1 MGTQATGAETGLVR
15 RDEMA
20 GMEVSR
26 SAETAMGALAA
37 QMKAEVEA
45 RFMVAYRCPRDWDD
59 VRVRINR
66 LCQDPEFAAEALYVK
81 PMGRTPDGWKEM
93 SKRDQLLKSP
103 EDWPTGFSIRFVEAA
118 IYEATNIDVDVLVTW
133 EDAEVRRTRVSVFDL
148 QSNNKYSRTITTRK
162 IVERRRLKD
171 GQESLGTRTNS
182 SGITVYLVEAT
193 DADVTQM
200 ESAAVSKVIR
210 TYGEKLLPPHHKREW
225 QRKIWDTL
233 SNQAAKD
240 PQGEMKK
247 LIDLFADRNIT
258 PRMLEDFLGHPVSQI
273 VPAEIVKLRGVFVAI
288 NNAEATWADVVSG
301 PPQEGQKPTAAQTA
315 ILERIEAQR
324 RKAAQPTAEQPE
336 TDKTEKQEK
345 QATESFG
352 KLATD
357 APALLNPPAQ
367 PAQSENTAPLATASG
382 QGAPPAP
389 AGGNQPVQEAAQ
401 PATTDAA
408 EKAEREVEE
417 LRQRNHATSQPQQQA
432 APQTHPPASEQN
444 GGDIPTYTRET
455 LPVEGL
461 KAGQECYFEGKLLR
475 ALIQPGDP
483 VPQWKT
489 VGKAPASGDP
499 PRSAKKQRN
508 IGSLG
513 FE

>member
-1 MGTQATGAETGLVR
+1 MGTQAMNAETGLIR
-15 RDEMA
+15 RDEMT
-20 GMEVSR
+20 GMEASR

-45 RFMVAYRCPRDWDD
+45 RFVVAYRCPRDWDD

-66 LCQDPEFAAEALYVK
+66 LCQDPEFASEALYVK

-162 IVERRRLKD
+162 IVERRRLKE

-233 SNQAAKD
+233 ANQAAKD
-240 PQGEMKK
+240 PKGEMNKM
-247 LIDLFADRNIT
+247 IDAFADRNIT
-258 PRMLEDFLGHPVSQI
+258 PRMLEEFLGHPVSQI
-273 VPAEIVKLRGVFVAI
+273 VPAEIVKLRGIFVAI
-288 NNAEATWADVVSG
+288 SNAEATWSDVVSG
-301 PPQEGQKPTAAQTA
+301 PPPEGQKPSAAQTA
-315 ILERIEAQR
+315 ILESIEAQR
-324 RKAAQPTAEQPE
+324 RKMTQQATP
-336 TDKTEKQEK
+336 KTEQAPSEPSEK
-345 QATESFG
+345 PVS
-352 KLATD
+352 D
-357 APALLNPPAQ
+357 ASAAPNPPAQ
-367 PAQSENTAPLATASG
+367 PARPENTAPLAAASS
-382 QGAPPAP
+382 QGASEAP
-389 AGGNQPVQEAAQ
+389 AGGNQPTAEPSQHQASEAS
-401 PATTDAA
+401 
-408 EKAEREVEE
+408 EKVMRELEE
-417 LRQRNHATSQPQQQA
+417 LRQRNHAPSADKPPAQQA
-432 APQTHPPASEQN
+432 PPPAAEPQSS
-444 GGDIPTYTRET
+444 GDIPTYNREN

-461 KAGQECYFEGKLLR
+461 KVNQECFFEGKHLR
-475 ALIQPGDP
+475 ALQAPGDQ
-483 VPQWKT
+483 VPSWKT
-489 VGKAPASGDP
+489 VGSAPKPGDP
-499 PRSAKKQRN
+499 PRSSKKQRN
-508 IGSLG
+508 TGSLS